1 MRIGIMLALAV
12 LPALG
17 QEIKWP
23 ASFEKLAAK
32 AKESVDVNLDGNM
45 LQMAG
50 RFLSPDKPGEA
61 KARGVIAGLKGVFV
75 KNFEFEK
82 EGEYT
87 QADVD
92 GVRGQLKGPG
102 WSKVVSVIEKREST
116 EIFVKQ
122 ENGKPAGMVIEEFQR
137 GYRMGARL
145 LRPAMVAVA
154 TPPRAPEPAP
164 AVAEGSGGEQAG
176 GGTPP
181 PSAD

>member
-122 ENGKPAGMVIEEFQR
+122 ENGKPAGMVI
-137 GYRMGARL
+137 L
-145 LRPAMVAVA
+145 VAEPKELTIVQINGSVDLA
-154 TPPRAPEPAP
+154 ALSELGGKFGVPKIDLPEPAKVP
-164 AVAEGSGGEQAG
+164 AK
-176 GGTPP
+176 
-181 PSAD
+181 D